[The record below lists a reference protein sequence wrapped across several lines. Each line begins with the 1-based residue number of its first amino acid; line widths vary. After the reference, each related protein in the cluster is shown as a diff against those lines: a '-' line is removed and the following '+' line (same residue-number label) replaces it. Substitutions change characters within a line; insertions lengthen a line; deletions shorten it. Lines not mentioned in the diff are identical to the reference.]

1 MILSKMKL
9 NVRYLH
15 LSLKALIAM
24 VVLFVAKNKALAQ
37 DIQFSQFYA
46 NTLYL
51 NPAFAGSTHDL
62 RGVLHQRIQWPKLE
76 AKYITSSAS
85 LDTYI
90 KKTKGGIGLIVMKDW
105 QGANTI
111 SSTDIALQYAQEV
124 DFSSKLSMRFGL
136 QGAYVSRNIN
146 YAQLTFPDQ
155 YTDGGYSG
163 LGTSEDFGM
172 NRKNFF
178 DLSAGTVLYSDK
190 LWLGISAHHINNPN
204 QSFYNEVS
212 RLPVKIGIVGG
223 YKIEL
228 DDRGTNNPN
237 KTSRYSLTPTFYY
250 KMQGKSDQLD
260 LGIYG
265 MREDLMLGFW
275 YRGIPIKHYE
285 RNLQNNES
293 MVVLLGWRINKL
305 VLSYSYDF
313 TISKLNN
320 TRTGGSHEFNLTYIY
335 PLPLKRKIL
344 KRLPCPKF

>member
-1 MILSKMKL
+1 MKL
-9 NVRYLH
+9 GLRYWN
-15 LSLKALIAM
+15 LKLVIMVLIAG
-24 VVLFVAKNKALAQ
+24 LFVTINKVKAQ

-62 RGVLHQRIQWPKLE
+62 RGVLHQRLQWPKLE

-90 KKTKGGIGLIVMKDW
+90 KKTKGGVGLILMKDW

-124 DFSSKLSMRFGL
+124 NFSSKFSMRFGL
-136 QGAYVSRNIN
+136 QGAYVSRNIS

-163 LGTSEDFGM
+163 VPTSEYFGV

-178 DLSAGTVLYSDK
+178 DLSAGTLFYTDN
-190 LWLGISAHHINNPN
+190 LWLGISAHHINMPN
-204 QSFYNEVS
+204 QSFYNEVN
-212 RLPVKIGIVGG
+212 RLPMKIGVVGG
-223 YKIEL
+223 YKIKL
-228 DDRGTNNPN
+228 DGGEANSPD

-260 LGIYG
+260 VGIYG
-265 MREDLMLGFW
+265 MHDDLMLGFW
-275 YRGIPIKHYE
+275 YRGLPIKRYE
-285 RNLQNNES
+285 RNQNNES
-293 MVVLLGWRINKL
+293 MIVLLGYRIKRL
-305 VLSYSYDF
+305 VISYSYDF
-313 TISKLNN
+313 TISKLN
-320 TRTGGSHEFNLTYIY
+320 TARTGGSHEFNLTYIY
-335 PLPLKRKIL
+335 PLPLKRKMY

>member
-1 MILSKMKL
+1 MKL
-9 NVRYLH
+9 IVKYWYVK
-15 LSLKALIAM
+15 LKALIVFTM
-24 VVLFVAKNKALAQ
+24 LFIIINKAAGQ

-62 RGVLHQRIQWPKLE
+62 RGVLHQRLQWPKLE
-76 AKYITSSAS
+76 AKYITSMTSV
-85 LDTYI
+85 DTYI
-90 KKTKGGIGLIVMKDW
+90 KKTNGGVGLIIMKDW

-124 DFSSKLSMRFGL
+124 NFSSKFSMRFGL
-136 QGAYVSRNIN
+136 QGAYVSRHIN

-155 YTDGGYSG
+155 YTDGGFSSIP
-163 LGTSEDFGM
+163 TSEDFGV

-178 DLSAGTVLYSDK
+178 DLSAGTVFYSDN
-190 LWLGISAHHINNPN
+190 LWLGISAHHINMPN
-204 QSFYNEVS
+204 QSFYNEVG

-228 DDRGTNNPN
+228 DGGESNNPN
-237 KTSRYSLTPTFYY
+237 KTGRYSLTPTFYY

-260 LGIYG
+260 FGIYG
-265 MREDLMLGFW
+265 MRDDLMLGFW
-275 YRGIPIKHYE
+275 YRGLPIKRYD

-293 MVVLLGWRINKL
+293 MVVLLGYRIKRL
-305 VLSYSYDF
+305 VISYSYDF
-313 TISKLNN
+313 TISKLN
-320 TRTGGSHEFNLTYIY
+320 TARTGGSHELNLTYIY
-335 PLPLKRKIL
+335 PLPLKKKIY

>member
-1 MILSKMKL
+1 MNLI
-9 NVRYLH
+9 VRYWYVK
-15 LSLKALIAM
+15 LKALIVFTM
-24 VVLFVAKNKALAQ
+24 LFIIINKAAGQ

-62 RGVLHQRIQWPKLE
+62 RGVLHQRLQWPKLE
-76 AKYITSSAS
+76 AKYITSMAS

-90 KKTKGGIGLIVMKDW
+90 KKTKGGVGLIIMKDW

-124 DFSSKLSMRFGL
+124 NFSSRFSMRFGL
-136 QGAYVSRNIN
+136 QGAYVSRHIN

-155 YTDGGYSG
+155 YTDGGFSSIP
-163 LGTSEDFGM
+163 TSEDFGV

-178 DLSAGTVLYSDK
+178 DLSAGTVFYSDN
-190 LWLGISAHHINNPN
+190 LWLGISAHHINMPN

-228 DDRGTNNPN
+228 DGGESNNPN
-237 KTSRYSLTPTFYY
+237 KTGRYSLTPTFYY
-250 KMQGKSDQLD
+250 KIQGKSDQLD
-260 LGIYG
+260 FGIYG
-265 MREDLMLGFW
+265 MRDDLMLGFW
-275 YRGIPIKHYE
+275 YRGLPIKRYE

-293 MVVLLGWRINKL
+293 MVVLLGYRIKRL
-305 VLSYSYDF
+305 VISYSYDF
-313 TISKLNN
+313 TISKLN
-320 TRTGGSHEFNLTYIY
+320 TARTGGSHELNLTYIY
-335 PLPLKRKIL
+335 PLPLKKKIY

>member
-1 MILSKMKL
+1 MI
-9 NVRYLH
+9 
-15 LSLKALIAM
+15 
-24 VVLFVAKNKALAQ
+24 VLFVAINNATAQ

-90 KKTKGGIGLIVMKDW
+90 KKTKGGVGLIVMKDW

-124 DFSSKLSMRFGL
+124 DFSPKFSMRFGL

-163 LGTSEDFGM
+163 LATSEDFGA

-228 DDRGTNNPN
+228 DGGEANNGN
-237 KTSRYSLTPTFYY
+237 KTNRYTLTPTFYY

-265 MREDLMLGFW
+265 MREDLMVGFW
-275 YRGIPIKHYE
+275 YRGIPVKHYE

-305 VLSYSYDF
+305 VVSYSYDF

-335 PLPLKRKIL
+335 PLPLKRKIY